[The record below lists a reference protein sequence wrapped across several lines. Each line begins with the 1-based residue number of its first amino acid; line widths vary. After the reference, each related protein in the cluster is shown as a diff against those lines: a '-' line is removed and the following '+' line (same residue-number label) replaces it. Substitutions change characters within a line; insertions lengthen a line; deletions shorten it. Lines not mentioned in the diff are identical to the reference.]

1 MSRSMAT
8 PVSVSLA
15 SPGPNANTN
24 VTSAL
29 TNHARMVAPVSPPL
43 TALCAPAG
51 RASLARLRARWR
63 RTSAAPGPAIHLE
76 LLSAL
81 IWTTDL
87 SANAETVTRVNVAR
101 PISTTAR
108 EIPVVMEDS
117 ARISLAISSAL
128 VPLDGWANAVRRTT
142 RSVTHPLVRTMH
154 SVSTSSRTSSVP
166 AHQALTANGARH
178 LPSDALVTLA

>member
-1 MSRSMAT
+1 MPRSMAT
-8 PVSVSLA
+8 PVSVNLA
-15 SPGPNANTN
+15 SPGPSANTN
-24 VTSAL
+24 VTSAS

-43 TALCAPAG
+43 TALSAPAG
-51 RASLARLRARWR
+51 RASLARLHARWR
-63 RTSAAPGPAIHLE
+63 RTSAALGPAIHLE

>member
-24 VTSAL
+24 VTSAS

-43 TALCAPAG
+43 TALSAPAG
-51 RASLARLRARWR
+51 RASLARLHARWR

-81 IWTTDL
+81 IWITDL
-87 SANAETVTRVNVAR
+87 SANAEMVTRENVAR
-101 PISTTAR
+101 PMSMTAR
-108 EIPVVMEDS
+108 QTRAVMEDS
-117 ARISLAISSAL
+117 ARISLVISSAR
-128 VPLDGWANAVRRTT
+128 VPLDGWARGVRRTT
-142 RSVTHPLVRTMH
+142 RSATHPLVRTMH
-154 SVSTSSRTSSVP
+154 SASTSSRTSSVR
-166 AHQALTANGARH
+166 AHRELMENGARR